1 MKKYK
6 LVIILLFIVLIIT
19 IFSILTKEKETN
31 LKKVTLAEVAH
42 TIFYAPQYVALNNG
56 YFEEEGLDIELVLT
70 SGADAV
76 MSAVLSGDVDIGFSG
91 TEATIYVYNGGEK
104 DYVKTF
110 AGLTKRDGSFL
121 VSRKKYDNFTLKDLK
136 GKNVIGGRQGGM
148 PEMTFEWALRENG
161 IDPNK
166 DLNIDTSIAFSAMQ
180 GAFIGGTGDFVTLFE
195 PNALSVEQ
203 NGYGYVVAYIG
214 ELGGEVPYTAYNA
227 RKSYIENNKETIK
240 SFTKAIDK
248 GLKFVEDNTPEEI
261 AKCIIDFFPDTA
273 MNDLVKIVKRYK
285 DGDAWRENITINEQE
300 FKHIQDIM
308 IASNEL
314 DKYVEYKDL
323 IFSEYFKDYE

>member
-6 LVIILLFIVLIIT
+6 LVIILLFIALIIA

-248 GLKFVEDNTPEEI
+248 GLKFVENNTPEEI
-261 AKCIIDFFPDTA
+261 AKCIIDFFPDTT